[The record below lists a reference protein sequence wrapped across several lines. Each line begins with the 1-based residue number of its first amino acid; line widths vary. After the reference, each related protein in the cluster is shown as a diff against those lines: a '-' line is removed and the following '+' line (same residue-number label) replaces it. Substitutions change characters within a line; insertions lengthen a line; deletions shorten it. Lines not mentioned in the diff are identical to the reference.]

1 MWLLSFLRNED
12 GKLEIDDLYIF
23 PAYQNR
29 GTGTYVIKSLLNS
42 VYEPVMLYVFSK
54 NEKAVSLY
62 KRLGFRIIRNIKVSR
77 YIMEKAI

>member
-1 MWLLSFLRNED
+1 MIN
-12 GKLEIDDLYIF
+12 
-23 PAYQNR
+23 
-29 GTGTYVIKSLLNS
+29 SLLNS
-42 VYEPVMLYVFSK
+42 VNEPVMLYVFGK

>member
-12 GKLEIDDLYIF
+12 EKLEINDLYTF

-29 GTGTYVIKSLLNS
+29 GTGTYMINSLLNS
-42 VYEPVMLYVFSK
+42 VNEPVMLYVFSK

-62 KRLGFRIIRNIKVSR
+62 KRLGFRIIRNIKDSH